1 MALWGKTDAL
11 ASAPKWIARK
21 CVFDSTVAAVNTTAK
36 TIDLTNANINFPV
49 GEAVVYSVNGGTTIT
64 GLTDGSTYYVGK
76 VDAYKI
82 SLYDTQANAVAG
94 GATGRA
100 NITVVGVGKH
110 TLTQTG
116 AGNVNNHIMGAQ
128 ALYFV
133 DSVEAVQPLTRAKGI
148 KNPGWWLYNSHS
160 NADGST
166 GQSAECIVAMN
177 GSDTDLVPATTGD
190 QADDTV
196 AADGIVIG
204 TQPTAITG
212 ASTPYTGTFSVVATV
227 APSVSLTYQWQRS
240 TDAGVTFANIT
251 NGGVFSTA
259 TTATLNLTAAAKAT
273 YNGNQF
279 RCVVSAAGH
288 TDVTS
293 NAVSIAY
300 A

>member
-1 MALWGKTDAL
+1 MALWGKTDTL
-11 ASAPKWIARK
+11 ASTPKWIARK
-21 CVFDSTVAAVNTTAK
+21 ATFNSTVAGVDTTAD
-36 TIDLTNANINFPV
+36 TIDLSTGNTSFAT
-49 GEAVVYSVNGGTTIT
+49 GEAVVYGINGGTTIT
-64 GLTDGSTYYVGK
+64 GLTNGSTYYVRKTDANK
-76 VDAYKI
+76 VT
-82 SLYDTQANAVAG
+82 LYDTQAHAVAG
-94 GATGRA
+94 GATGLV
-100 NITVVGVGKH
+100 NITAVGVGTH
-110 TLTQTG
+110 TLTSTG
-116 AGNVNNHIMGAQ
+116 AGNVNNHTFGAQ
-128 ALYFV
+128 AIYFV
-133 DSVEAVQPLTRAKGI
+133 DAVEAVQPLTRAKGI

-160 NADGST
+160 NADGSS
-166 GQSAECIVAMN
+166 GQSAECLVAMN
-177 GSDTDLVPATTGD
+177 GSDVDLAPATTGD
-190 QADDTV
+190 QSDDAV

-212 ASTPYTGTFSVVATV
+212 ATTPYTGTFSVVATV
-227 APSVSLTYQWQRS
+227 APSTTLSYQWQRS
-240 TDAGVTFANIT
+240 TDAGVTFANIS